1 MQRPKVVPVFPARDV
16 SMLGLMLQPTGPGCR
31 REETAV
37 GPQEGE
43 TEDSLI
49 VGTLP
54 ATVSGGSPEDPGR
67 LLQLNCVPQ
76 KAMLRS

>member
-1 MQRPKVVPVFPARDV
+1 MQIPKLAPMFPAWDV

-37 GPQEGE
+37 GPQAGE

-49 VGTLP
+49 IGILTATL
-54 ATVSGGSPEDPGR
+54 SGGSPEDPGR
-67 LLQLNCVPQ
+67 LLQLNCIP
-76 KAMLRS
+76 